1 MIVALEEAKR
11 RLIEI
16 EDTVKDL
23 RHAIRYDDLT
33 RKVEELEASTMAD
46 DFWSNA
52 DKSSKV
58 LQSIKQ
64 MKDKCAAYDKLCSS
78 LEDALTLAEMAIEEN
93 DEGSVEEVERELR
106 FVESETERQRLE
118 TLLTGEYDR
127 NNAIVSFHPGAGG
140 TEAQDWAQM
149 LYRMYT

>member
-33 RKVEELEASTMAD
+33 AKVEELEASTMAD

-52 DKSSKV
+52 EKSSKV

-78 LEDALTLAEMAIEEN
+78 LEDALTLP
-93 DEGSVEEVERELR
+93 
-106 FVESETERQRLE
+106 
-118 TLLTGEYDR
+118 
-127 NNAIVSFHPGAGG
+127 SFP
-140 TEAQDWAQM
+140 
-149 LYRMYT
+149 